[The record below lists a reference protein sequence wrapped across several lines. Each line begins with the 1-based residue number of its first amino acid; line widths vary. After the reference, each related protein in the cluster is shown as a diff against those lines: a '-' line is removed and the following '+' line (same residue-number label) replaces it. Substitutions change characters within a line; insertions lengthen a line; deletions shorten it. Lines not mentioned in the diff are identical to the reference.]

1 MENNI
6 ENHSSNNEDK
16 LAMITEMI
24 SKVEISAEK
33 PWPVHIHAEPKSFG
47 TRRPMLMATIDMC
60 PFPAHSRLMPF
71 PFQAIGQKD
80 TKIREILFNK
90 AMGTCASL
98 PLFAPVPILLP
109 PLTAM
114 LTGKPSSIMSYN
126 LKEQQQ
132 RYRDIFEK
140 LYNDAQDKEAF
151 LESKEAKK
159 LRFLHQTLGM
169 DARSHER
176 TLRAFSVQSWEPVQS
191 AVSIFVFYS
200 KVMDVIRQSHGF
212 VSESNTEEFDR
223 YSKLIDEAE
232 KLFQDNSK
240 YVYDDCVTLDTC
252 IKAAVEFL
260 KKNSTFLF
268 SDKELIQGV
277 ETHMDRS
284 NPFLVSEEE
293 LAILPPINLA
303 EKGAFIVR
311 DFTIRTLH
319 NMEQWIMHVC
329 EIPPAFR
336 DTISLTRQPPPI
348 GENIDAVLYKEMKD
362 QADYLQEVR
371 TDAFSTFWQS
381 NKIEP
386 VLFLPKGF
394 FCEFPEKDKK
404 TFLVKTLTTVARTR
418 TQYLSVIDHVL
429 RCKNVS
435 SRKSKV
441 DAWKPFDGNTMQWYP
456 DAASRQQPLNVFAFS
471 FQTKGKKPASSSH

>member
-1 MENNI
+1 MEDDTQ
-6 ENHSSNNEDK
+6 NHSSNVEDK

-47 TRRPMLMATIDMC
+47 TASPKLMATIDMC

-90 AMGTCASL
+90 AMGTCGSL

-109 PLTAM
+109 PLAAM
-114 LTGKPSSIMSYN
+114 LTGKPSSIMTYN

-132 RYRDIFEK
+132 RYRGIFEK
-140 LYNDAQDKEAF
+140 LYNDAPDKEAF

-159 LRFLHQTLGM
+159 LRFLHQNLGM

-176 TLRAFSVQSWEPVQS
+176 TLRAFSVQSWNPVQS

-232 KLFQDNSK
+232 KLFQGNST

-260 KKNSTFLF
+260 KKNSTFLL

-293 LAILPPINLA
+293 LATLPPINLA

-329 EIPPAFR
+329 DIPSEFR
-336 DTISLTRQPPPI
+336 DTISLTRQPPPVAA
-348 GENIDAVLYKEMKD
+348 NIDATLYKEMKD
-362 QADYLQEVR
+362 QADYLQQVR

-381 NKIEP
+381 NSVKP
-386 VLFLPKGF
+386 VLFLPKGSLRDF
-394 FCEFPEKDKK
+394 SEKDKK

-435 SRKSKV
+435 FRKSKV

-456 DAASRQQPLNVFAFS
+456 DAASRQQPLNVFAYS
-471 FQTKGKKPASSSH
+471 HKTKGNTSISSSH